1 MKNCSTKDE
10 NNESRPCAEQIDKLG
25 QILPSLPSADEF
37 QVMAQSFKALS
48 DPTRLKILHLL
59 AEGELCVCEII
70 YALEK
75 PQSTISHHLN
85 ILKNA
90 GFIKWRK
97 EGVWIH
103 CRITDEK
110 LVDELVYLFET
121 LQR

>member
-1 MKNCSTKDE
+1 MKNCSTKDQ

-25 QILPSLPSADEF
+25 QILQLLPSDEF
-37 QVMAQSFKALS
+37 QGMAQSFKALS

-59 AEGELCVCEII
+59 VDGELCVCEII
-70 YALEK
+70 YALGK

-103 CRITDEK
+103 YRLANEK
-110 LVDELVYLFET
+110 LVDELMYLFET
-121 LQR
+121 VQR